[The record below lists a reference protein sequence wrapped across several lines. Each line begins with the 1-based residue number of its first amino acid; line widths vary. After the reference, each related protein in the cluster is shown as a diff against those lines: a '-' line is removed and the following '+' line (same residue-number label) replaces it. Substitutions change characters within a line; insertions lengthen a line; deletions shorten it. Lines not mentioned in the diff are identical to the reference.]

1 MMGDGTRSRKIKTR
15 LQITDQTG
23 RPLAGRTVKFTQKS
37 HKFLFGCGAFEA
49 VDWLNPTEDTDV
61 SYYEDMMEKWFR
73 LFNFATLPFYWGRF
87 EPEEGKTKTAE
98 LLKTARYLSGRGIA
112 LKGHPLCWHTNCA
125 DWLLKYDDHVIFQ
138 KQLDRIHREVSGFK
152 QVIRFWD
159 VINETAIMPYFDRYD
174 NAVTRI
180 CRKYGRNVLIK
191 EVFAAARAAD
201 PDAFLLINDFNTGR
215 EYEAVIDEALESGVP
230 IDGIGIQSHQHQG
243 YWGKD
248 KLKDVIARFSRF
260 GLPVHFTE
268 NTLTSGHLMPKEI
281 IDLNDYQV
289 DQWPTSP
296 EYEIRQRDET
306 EEMFRILWESP
317 SVEAITEW
325 DFADDAWLHAPAG
338 LIGEGDNRLK
348 PVYEK
353 LDELINKEWHTEVQ
367 LTTDDAGRVD
377 FEGYQGD
384 YHIETAGQAG
394 DAELICSRDK
404 EIRLLPVR

>member
-1 MMGDGTRSRKIKTR
+1 MIGDGTRSRKIKTR

-23 RPLAGRTVKFTQKS
+23 RPLAGCTVKFTQKS

-87 EPEEGKTKTAE
+87 EPEEGKPRTAE
-98 LLKTARYLSGRGIA
+98 LLKTARYLAGRGIA

-138 KQLDRIHREVSGFK
+138 KQLDRICREVSGFK

-159 VINETAIMPYFDRYD
+159 VINETVIMPHFDRYD
-174 NAVTRI
+174 NAITRI

-201 PDAFLLINDFNTGR
+201 PDAFLLINDFNTGH
-215 EYEAVIDEALESGVP
+215 EYEAVIDKALESGVP

-338 LIGEGDNRLK
+338 LVGEGDNRLK

-353 LDELINKEWHTEVQ
+353 LDQLINKEWHTEVQ
-367 LTTDDAGRVD
+367 LITDDAGWVD

-394 DAELICSRDK
+394 DTELVCGRDK